1 MSRDYRE
8 RKWSAKNLQEM
19 SKIVNTTLS
28 MNIGFRRRFLLW
40 YSLVEKMRMVFKNMC
55 IKFHEVWINI
65 VKVSYVETEGNYFRS
80 VLTLT
85 ALQLEVECSA

>member
-1 MSRDYRE
+1 MS
-8 RKWSAKNLQEM
+8 
-19 SKIVNTTLS
+19 
-28 MNIGFRRRFLLW
+28 
-40 YSLVEKMRMVFKNMC
+40 MVFKNMC

>member
-1 MSRDYRE
+1 
-8 RKWSAKNLQEM
+8 
-19 SKIVNTTLS
+19 
-28 MNIGFRRRFLLW
+28 
-40 YSLVEKMRMVFKNMC
+40 MRMVFNNMC
-55 IKFHEVWINI
+55 IKFYEVWINI